1 VEHPVLLMLRE
12 KESNLY
18 FLVQS
23 QASCRLDDPE
33 KIVVSGRWSVGSEQ
47 NNIQTTDHHRPT
59 TVFAAIQLSNNKKKS
74 GYDWFLHE
82 TGVTAP

>member
-1 VEHPVLLMLRE
+1 MLRE

-33 KIVVSGRWSVGSEQ
+33 KIVVSGLWSVDSEQ
-47 NNIQTTDHHRPT
+47 NQILTTDHCPRT
-59 TVFAAIQLSNNKKKS
+59 TVFAAIQLSNNKKRS
-74 GYDWFLHE
+74 GYNWFLHE